1 MSAETVIDL
10 GAFLRSRRAA
20 LDPEQVG
27 LPTHGYRRVAGLR
40 REELAELAGV
50 SLTYYTRLEQGQAQ
64 NASDSVLDA
73 LARALRLSDI
83 ERVHLYALARPMAK
97 HRAHHRRSF
106 HVRPETLRLLDAMS
120 DVPAVLMA
128 RNQDVLAWNRLGRA
142 LLAPHLD
149 MSAPEDPD
157 RRPNVIRML
166 FLDAATRAMY
176 ANWDSEAA
184 LAVASL
190 RYVAAHFADDVG
202 LSDLIGE
209 LCADSPEFATR
220 WGYHPVQLCISGT
233 KQLRHP
239 VIGDLELSFEALHL
253 PEAQGQRILTHTAT
267 PGSPDEDALRLLATY
282 SISSPAAAADAA
294 PQLTEDQ

>member
-1 MSAETVIDL
+1 MSAETVMYL

-40 REELAELAGV
+40 REELADLAGV

-128 RNQDVLAWNRLGRA
+128 RNQDVLAWNRLGVPCSPHTWTCRPPRTQIGAPTSSECCSLTRPRA
-142 LLAPHLD
+142 
-149 MSAPEDPD
+149 
-157 RRPNVIRML
+157 RC
-166 FLDAATRAMY
+166 TR
-176 ANWDSEAA
+176 
-184 LAVASL
+184 
-190 RYVAAHFADDVG
+190 
-202 LSDLIGE
+202 IGT
-209 LCADSPEFATR
+209 A
-220 WGYHPVQLCISGT
+220 
-233 KQLRHP
+233 KQP
-239 VIGDLELSFEALHL
+239 
-253 PEAQGQRILTHTAT
+253 
-267 PGSPDEDALRLLATY
+267 
-282 SISSPAAAADAA
+282 
-294 PQLTEDQ
+294 